1 MRRSELEIKEFHK
14 ILDVMRRCDT
24 CRLALNDG
32 GTPYIVPLNFGFEV
46 TDGRVTL
53 YFHSAL
59 EGKKLDLLRQDNR
72 AGFEMDCSQK
82 LITGDMACKYTM
94 EFESVV
100 GKGLLSELPEHQR
113 ITGLNAIM
121 RQYGGEGLP
130 YNQAVI
136 PKTMVLKLEVTE
148 LTGKHHFK

>member
-32 GTPYIVPLNFGFEV
+32 GAPYIVPLNFGFEV

-100 GKGLLSELPEHQR
+100 GKGLLSELPEQQR